1 MNNELRALEENAGK
15 KCQLKGCDKLG
26 KTSGVGKEYIY
37 GMAFHLERRSDGFD

>member
-37 GMAFHLERRSDGFD
+37 MERLCVLNAD